1 MAARQPLPTPIK
13 TRLAETRKHAL
24 ALKALV
30 EGTTR
35 EEFVAAVA
43 HGSPDALVTTVYP
56 LERAFEILVNF
67 VIELAHFG
75 LQLAQIVPE
84 GSGAKVLDQLAAEG
98 VISKSRR
105 DMLAA
110 IYRARNEMQHA
121 YPDVGAQATYDAAG
135 ALLDEFGGFFGDY
148 ARWLRGLGFGTEG

>member
-1 MAARQPLPTPIK
+1 MAPRPLPMPIK
-13 TRLAETRKHAL
+13 TLLAETRKHAL

-35 EEFVAAVA
+35 ETFVAAVA
-43 HGSPDALVTTVYP
+43 QGSPDALLTTVYP
-56 LERAFEILVNF
+56 LERAFEILVRF
-67 VIELAHFG
+67 VVELTELG
-75 LQLAQIVPE
+75 LQIAEIVPG
-84 GSGAKVLDQLAAEG
+84 GSGAKVLDQLVAEG

-105 DMLAA
+105 ERLAA

-135 ALLDEFGGFFGDY
+135 ALLEELGGFLGDY
-148 ARWLRGLGFGTEG
+148 ARWLRGLGYGSEA

>member
-1 MAARQPLPTPIK
+1 MAPRPLPMPIK

-35 EEFVAAVA
+35 ETFVAAVA
-43 HGSPDALVTTVYP
+43 QGSPDALLTTVYP
-56 LERAFEILVNF
+56 LERAFEILVKF
-67 VIELAHFG
+67 VVELTELG
-75 LQLAQIVPE
+75 LQIAEIVPG

-105 DMLAA
+105 ERLAA

-135 ALLDEFGGFFGDY
+135 ALLEELGGFLGDY
-148 ARWLRGLGFGTEG
+148 ARWLRGLGYGSEA